1 MLNQVDWYIRCI
13 IMTKLK
19 TNVNGLALA
28 LVSVIKVYPH
38 GSLDKLHLKKEE
50 TKQVKHKTS
59 GEKICA
65 RVTRPVS
72 LTMRLRKCSVLFT
85 RALFDV
91 FVFV

>member
-19 TNVNGLALA
+19 TNVNGLAL
-28 LVSVIKVYPH
+28 VSVIKVYSH
-38 GSLDKLHLKKEE
+38 GSLDKLHLKKEA

-59 GEKICA
+59 GGKKICA

-91 FVFV
+91 SVFI

>member
-1 MLNQVDWYIRCI
+1 MLNQVDWYIKCI

-19 TNVNGLALA
+19 TNVNGLA

-38 GSLDKLHLKKEE
+38 GSLDKLHLKKEA
-50 TKQVKHKTS
+50 TKQVKYKTS

-72 LTMRLRKCSVLFT
+72 LTMTLRKCSVLFT

>member
-19 TNVNGLALA
+19 TNVNGLAL
-28 LVSVIKVYPH
+28 VSVIEVYPH
-38 GSLDKLHLKKEE
+38 GSLDKLHLKKEA
-50 TKQVKHKTS
+50 TKQVKYKTS

-85 RALFDV
+85 CALFDV

>member
-1 MLNQVDWYIRCI
+1 
-13 IMTKLK
+13 MTKLK
-19 TNVNGLALA
+19 TNVNGLAL
-28 LVSVIKVYPH
+28 VSVIKVYSH
-38 GSLDKLHLKKEE
+38 GSLDKLHLKKEA

-59 GEKICA
+59 GGKKCA

-91 FVFV
+91 SVFI

>member
-1 MLNQVDWYIRCI
+1 
-13 IMTKLK
+13 MTKLK
-19 TNVNGLALA
+19 TNVNGLA

-38 GSLDKLHLKKEE
+38 GSLDKLHLKKEA

-59 GEKICA
+59 GGKKCA

-72 LTMRLRKCSVLFT
+72 LTMRLWKCSVLFT

>member
-19 TNVNGLALA
+19 TNVNGLAL
-28 LVSVIKVYPH
+28 VSVIKVYPH
-38 GSLDKLHLKKEE
+38 GSLDKLHFKKEA

-59 GEKICA
+59 GGKKCA

-91 FVFV
+91 FVFI

>member
-19 TNVNGLALA
+19 TNVNGLAL
-28 LVSVIKVYPH
+28 VSVIKVYPH
-38 GSLDKLHLKKEE
+38 GSLHKLHLKKEA

-72 LTMRLRKCSVLFT
+72 FTMRLRKCSVLFT

-91 FVFV
+91 SVFI

>member
-19 TNVNGLALA
+19 TNVNGLAL
-28 LVSVIKVYPH
+28 VSVIKVYPH
-38 GSLDKLHLKKEE
+38 GSLDKLHLKKEA

-59 GEKICA
+59 GGKKCA

-91 FVFV
+91 SVFI

>member
-13 IMTKLK
+13 IMTNLK

-38 GSLDKLHLKKEE
+38 GSLDKLHLKKEA

-85 RALFDV
+85 RALYDV
-91 FVFV
+91 SVFI

>member
-13 IMTKLK
+13 IMTNLK
-19 TNVNGLALA
+19 TNVNGLA

-38 GSLDKLHLKKEE
+38 GSLDKLHLKKEA

-59 GEKICA
+59 GGKKCA

-72 LTMRLRKCSVLFT
+72 LTMRLRKCSVLFN

>member
-19 TNVNGLALA
+19 TNVNGLAL
-28 LVSVIKVYPH
+28 VSVIKVYPH
-38 GSLDKLHLKKEE
+38 GSLDKLHLKKEA

-59 GEKICA
+59 GGKKCA

-72 LTMRLRKCSVLFT
+72 LTMRLRKCSVFFT
-85 RALFDV
+85 RPLFDV

>member
-19 TNVNGLALA
+19 TNVNGLAL
-28 LVSVIKVYPH
+28 VSVIKVYPH
-38 GSLDKLHLKKEE
+38 GSLDKLHLKKEA

-59 GEKICA
+59 GGKKCA
-65 RVTRPVS
+65 HVTRPVS

-91 FVFV
+91 FVFI